1 MASVDPSEPVSS
13 ASDLPVTFS
22 VELGRVSLPLGRLA
36 ELKPGD
42 ILDLSREP
50 GAPVDLTSRGRL
62 VARGELVEID
72 DELGVRVTRVFV

>member
-1 MASVDPSEPVSS
+1 M
-13 ASDLPVTFS
+13 
-22 VELGRVSLPLGRLA
+22 ELGRLSLSLGRLA

-42 ILDLSREP
+42 VVELAREP
-50 GAPVDLTSRGRL
+50 GAPVDLTSGGRL